1 MKQVIVALILL
12 VCGPRAHAAE
22 APQPPCRSSSAYP
35 PFAEPGASPN
45 IRLWTSE
52 DLRNRWLPPVCTGWA
67 PAAGL
72 LVALAGQFQFEGSG
86 EGLLARFGAI
96 STLQGI
102 LYWSVSDHRWRTLIT
117 HARAL
122 NGPDLSL
129 QRPDFTPA
137 EMKRARGLYFA
148 HDDNRTSAEVI
159 YRLGVLE
166 LTPNRLVLTT
176 ENVSP
181 VRKFMLT
188 LAEPGGLQ
196 SVHFLERKTP
206 NVWHYYVLARTA
218 EDFTSLLGV
227 TDRSY
232 VNRAVALYRHFIG
245 VPTDRDPPLAP

>member
-1 MKQVIVALILL
+1 
-12 VCGPRAHAAE
+12 
-22 APQPPCRSSSAYP
+22 
-35 PFAEPGASPN
+35 
-45 IRLWTSE
+45 
-52 DLRNRWLPPVCTGWA
+52 
-67 PAAGL
+67 L

-122 NGPDLSL
+122 DGPDLSL

-188 LAEPGGLQ
+188 LAEPGGLPFIFVC
-196 SVHFLERKTP
+196 S
-206 NVWHYYVLARTA
+206 WHKADNAPRRCDVSNGPKADIECALRTM
-218 EDFTSLLGV
+218 
-227 TDRSY
+227 
-232 VNRAVALYRHFIG
+232 
-245 VPTDRDPPLAP
+245 